1 MRKSFTVLIIII
13 CLVLIPVSCKKSSNN
28 SNNEPTPDSSTK
40 KDGEVG
46 GSAIVITEKDSTGA
60 DFNLESLKGKVIL
73 LSFSAY
79 WCGPCQSEAK
89 ELPAIYNKYK
99 AQGLEI
105 VQCLFQDVDGS
116 VATEATL
123 QKWMQEFGIN
133 FTMISDADQSSVRAY
148 KVQGIPHNVIIDKN
162 FIVRKIEAGFPGA
175 AALSAEIEKY
185 L

>member
-1 MRKSFTVLIIII
+1 MRKLTTITMILSLI
-13 CLVLIPVSCKKSSNN
+13 LFAGACKKSSNN
-28 SNNEPTPDSSTK
+28 SNNSGNTDKPAGT
-40 KDGEVG
+40 VG
-46 GSAIVITEKDSTGA
+46 GEAINITETDSNGTA
-60 DFNLESLKGKVIL
+60 FSLESFKGKVIL

-79 WCGPCQSEAK
+79 WCGPCQMEAK

-105 VQCLFQDVDGS
+105 VQCLFQDLDRS
-116 VATEATL
+116 AATQETL
-123 QKWMQEFGIN
+123 QKWAQEFGIN
-133 FTMISDADQSSVRAY
+133 FTLISDPDTSSVDAY

-162 FIVRKIEAGFPGA
+162 FVIRKIEAGFPGT